1 MGGIPLNN
9 KKCYLFFSGY
19 YVVST
24 ASQLL
29 ARYQVSNRI
38 VRAPVYLRDSCN
50 FAVLIDAEDEQRS
63 LALLEKAK
71 IALEQK
77 AYTAKTL

>member
-1 MGGIPLNN
+1 MNN
-9 KKCYLFFSGY
+9 QKCYLFFSGY

-29 ARYQVSNRI
+29 AENQVTNRI
-38 VRAPVYLRDSCN
+38 VRAPVYMRDSCN

-63 LALLEKAK
+63 LALLAKAK
-71 IALEQK
+71 IALEKK
-77 AYTAKTL
+77 AYTAKTIRR